1 MKKIIALLFVS
12 MLVACNANLTPEE
25 LEAKLKSTMT
35 NFLYKKVNYDSSK
48 VKYRIKDLIYYN
60 DNRGYYDC
68 QFTVEMK
75 IQGKKDTI
83 GKMFAYISKD
93 FKEVKRTY

>member
-1 MKKIIALLFVS
+1 MKKIIALLCVS
-12 MLVACNANLTPEE
+12 VQVACNANLTTEE

-35 NFLYKKVNYDSSK
+35 NFLYKNVNYDSSK
-48 VKYRIKDLIYYN
+48 VKYRIKEVIYYN

-75 IQGKKDTI
+75 VEGKKDTI
-83 GKMFAYISKD
+83 GKMFAFITKD